1 MRTYSSSRTVL
12 VEDLINTYDTY
23 LEQPE
28 KLRTPADLDAFLRD
42 HGFPVRSASTPSD
55 LEQVRI
61 LRDELRQLWNSETV
75 EAVATPLNALLS
87 QTQIM
92 PRLSAAAADLWSID
106 YIIPQDATLIDRL
119 SAETALGILTAL
131 EQYGIERLRHCDS
144 APCQDVFVDMT
155 RNRSR
160 RFCDDR
166 CANRYNIA
174 AFRRRRHDES

>member
-1 MRTYSSSRTVL
+1 M

-23 LEQPE
+23 LEHPE
-28 KLRTPADLDAFLRD
+28 KLRTPADLDTFLRE
-42 HGFPVRSASTPSD
+42 HSFPVRSASTPAD

-61 LRDELRQLWNSETV
+61 LREQLRDLWNSETV
-75 EAVATPLNALLS
+75 EVIAAPISDLLS
-87 QTQIM
+87 KARVVPQ
-92 PRLSAAAADLWSID
+92 LKAATGDLWSID
-106 YIIPQDATLIDRL
+106 YIVPQDAPLIERL
-119 SAETALGILTAL
+119 SAEAALGILTAL
-131 EQYGIERLRHCDS
+131 EQYGKERLRHCDS

-174 AFRRRRHDES
+174 AFRRRQQDES